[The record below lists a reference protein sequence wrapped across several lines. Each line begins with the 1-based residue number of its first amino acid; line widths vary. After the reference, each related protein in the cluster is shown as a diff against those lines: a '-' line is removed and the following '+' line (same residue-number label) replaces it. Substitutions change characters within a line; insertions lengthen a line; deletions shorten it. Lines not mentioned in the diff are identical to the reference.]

1 MTATV
6 AIVTGASRGLG
17 RGVALALA
25 GAGYAVALGAR
36 DRDALER
43 VADEISGAGGHALV
57 LAVDL
62 DVTDRASVE
71 AAVARVEAELGAIG
85 VLVNNAG
92 IQRLGSALEYTED
105 DWDAVLGTNL
115 TGAFRVAQ
123 VVARRMVAT
132 GRGGAIVNVASM
144 AGILAFPDR
153 IAYAASKAGLIMLTR
168 SFALELAPH
177 AIRVNAVAPTFVDTE
192 LSRQTLDRPGG
203 RDEIEARIPLGRL
216 ATVDDV
222 AAAVLFL
229 AGPSAAFVTGTV
241 LPVDGGV
248 SLR

>member
-1 MTATV
+1 MTAAV
-6 AIVTGASRGLG
+6 ALVTGASRGIG
-17 RGVALALA
+17 RAVALALA

-36 DRDALER
+36 DRDALAR
-43 VADEISGAGGHALV
+43 VADEITAIGGRA
-57 LAVDL
+57 LAVTI
-62 DVTDRASVE
+62 DVTDRSSVE
-71 AAVARVEAELGAIG
+71 AAVGRAEDELGAIG

-92 IQRLGSALEYTED
+92 VQRLGAALDYTD
-105 DWDAVLGTNL
+105 HDWDTVLGTNL

-123 VVARRMVAT
+123 TVARRMVAT
-132 GRGGAIVNVASM
+132 GHGGVIVNIAST
-144 AGILAFPDR
+144 AGLVAFPER
-153 IAYAASKAGLIMLTR
+153 IAYAASKAALIMVTR
-168 SFALELAPH
+168 CLALELAPY

-192 LSRQTLDRPGG
+192 LGRHTLDRPGN
-203 RDEIEARIPLGRL
+203 RAEIEARIPLGRL

-229 AGPSAAFVTGTV
+229 AGPSAGFVTGVV